1 MDKSHETHYTPKFVI
16 PKRILRASGK
26 VTSGNEV
33 SFFTLSNGDFED
45 KAEVIFDYGRC
56 EGGFPVFTIASAL
69 APEGQQQVTFR
80 VTYSETIEGIDNEN
94 GDGPFFL
101 FSNAMDSY
109 RVSEHRATVTND
121 TQTVKPR
128 FTQASQRYQ
137 KITLLD
143 SNTSIVF
150 SKVGFQAVRP
160 DAPVKANFHCSDET
174 INRIW
179 RDGVRTVDLCTVAR
193 EETVPAWDVTDEG
206 TRVYGSHW
214 APCRQGT
221 RWSDYKVRFKTKI
234 EEHGASWAVRMI
246 TNGLIFCLDTRSRT
260 LTAVE
265 GLSNK
270 SCILPS
276 FEKGS
281 WQLPETLDLSGWL
294 TIETV
299 AVGDCVVVNI
309 EGHEVA
315 TVRDIYVKAMLGNGL
330 VNTGSVAFG
339 GPPGWIALY
348 RDLSVEDHDGQALY
362 SNSLLQPHASRTFD
376 DFQVGTNKLACII
389 DGAKRDRAS
398 FGGDAFVTGR
408 SIAYST
414 ADFEAWRGTIQLLLS
429 HQTKEGY
436 LGNLCPIQA
445 PEHNGS
451 DDPPHYGH
459 YSLAYALLLVVSI
472 KDYWLHSGDWFLVE
486 KSYRQLQRQMEFTR
500 AFLNS
505 DGLVQAPPYLS
516 MTWFP
521 MGGPVFGV
529 STGLNIAYLDALN
542 AMASMSTD
550 GEAVSQYSSQA
561 ANLKEALI
569 RMLWNDDRGTMRP
582 ALSLD
587 PGGVFQEVNAYAA
600 TLGVS
605 PDHSKLVE
613 GILPTSESLPSA
625 FRGLDKW
632 DKFGL
637 TSPYASGFALEALFV
652 KNEGIKARELLSQVW
667 GAMADQDDPNY
678 SGAHWEAMKTDGS
691 PFNHDVSLAHGWSS
705 WPVFLLPRYLAGVY
719 PLEAGWKRIGV
730 EPVLAGLEE
739 VAYSLE
745 TPQGSFS
752 VVVHVNEKQGQGSI
766 KLSVPYGSTAV
777 VKAPNGWSLEN
788 DGVIQGSGTDVS
800 VKLSKQ
806 ATLKTLSLQE
816 KVRLLSGTPDDFVS
830 IAGIPEKGIAP
841 LKTADSISG
850 IRPSEFNS
858 TLTTACFPN
867 TACIASTWNTELLEK
882 MGAELT
888 RQAKIK
894 HAQMILGPTIN
905 IQRDPRAGRNFECF
919 SEDPLLS
926 GYMAAAIVN
935 GIQSKGYGACA
946 KHFVCNDSETQ
957 RRYYNV
963 DESPNGRALREIYL
977 AAWSF
982 LLRKSNPAGIMTA
995 YNKVNGAFCCDSE
1008 TLIQDI
1014 LRKEWGYKGIV
1025 MSDWFGTR
1033 STVAAMKAGVDVEM
1047 PVPVFRGERLIK
1059 AVTSGEISEEVI
1071 NASVSRLLDLR
1082 NRTQAAQSE
1091 GPEKSEIIQET
1102 NDIARQLAQEGIV
1115 LLKNDNQTLP
1125 LPASSGLRIGVVG
1138 EYAKKAVFTGGGS
1151 ASCNPQY
1158 RQVPLNL
1165 LREALPDEHRISYAS
1180 GVRMRRIIPTV
1191 PVDILTTHEGKKG
1204 VEVAYHNAGQ
1214 DEPVLTETLE
1224 DAAINLMAQGKPG
1237 LNTPGSHVRM
1247 STNLVPETTGTHTL
1261 ALRHSGSF
1269 NIEVDGVSVLKG
1281 DAPNITTEQFLF
1293 NLIKLESRV
1302 QLPME
1307 AGKSY
1312 HVSVTMQS
1320 REPVVGEP
1328 TPYGLTLAF
1337 EEEYSEEQAISEAVE
1352 VAKSSDITIIY
1363 AGRSEQYESEGFDL
1377 EEITLP
1383 ANQVAMI
1390 KAVAAASKKTAV
1402 LLHCGNPIDISS
1414 FVDDVDAVVN
1424 MHFPGQE
1431 GPQAMVDI
1439 LTGKVNPSGRLTA
1452 TWFKTLQDWPS
1463 FGNFPA
1469 QKDEGGGFTIK
1480 YAEGLEIGYRG
1491 RVPENRV
1498 QFPFGHGLSYTSFS
1512 YDSLNAKLDAS
1523 SNSSILTVSVSVTNT
1538 GSIAGKEAVQV
1549 YICPPQNGADWRP
1562 TRELKGFT
1570 KVQLSPG
1577 ETREV
1582 FVQIEVDTFNS
1593 HWSED
1598 SHAWAVDEG
1607 EYGVEVG
1614 DQRATLII

>member
-1 MDKSHETHYTPKFVI
+1 MENSRETRSAPKLVI
-16 PKRILRASGK
+16 PKRILR
-26 VTSGNEV
+26 TSGNV
-33 SFFTLSNGDFED
+33 SSGNAVSSFTLSNGDSED

-56 EGGFPVFTIASAL
+56 EGGFPVFTIESASAS
-69 APEGQQQVTFR
+69 EGQLQVAFQ
-80 VTYSETIEGIDNEN
+80 VTYSETVEGIENEN

-109 RVSEHRATVTND
+109 RVCQHHVTVTND

-150 SKVGFQAVRP
+150 SKVGFQAVRS
-160 DAPVKANFHCSDET
+160 DATVKANFHCSDET
-174 INRIW
+174 INLIW

-214 APCRQGT
+214 APCRHGT
-221 RWSDYKVRFKTKI
+221 RWKDYKVTFQTKV
-234 EEHGASWAVRMI
+234 EEYGASWAVRMI

-270 SCILPS
+270 SSILPS
-276 FEKGS
+276 IERGS
-281 WQLPETLDLSGWL
+281 WRLPETLALSGWL
-294 TIETV
+294 TIETL
-299 AVGDCVVVNI
+299 AVEDRVTVTIGGN
-309 EGHEVA
+309 EVA

-339 GPPGWIALY
+339 GPPGWVALY
-348 RDLSVEDHDGQALY
+348 RDLSVADHNGQILY
-362 SNSLLQPHASRTFD
+362 ENPLLQPYASRTFD

-429 HQTKEGY
+429 HQTYEGY

-445 PEHNGS
+445 PEHDGT
-451 DDPPHYGH
+451 DDPPHYCH
-459 YSLAYALLLVVSI
+459 YSLTYALLLVVSI
-472 KDYWLHSGDWFLVE
+472 KDYWLHSGDWSLVE
-486 KSYRQLQRQMEFTR
+486 KSYRQLERQMEFTQG
-500 AFLNS
+500 FLNS

-529 STGLNIAYLDALN
+529 STGLNLAYLDALN
-542 AMASMSTD
+542 AMASMSSAS
-550 GEAVSQYSSQA
+550 ECASQYSSQA
-561 ANLKEALI
+561 AALKQSLI
-569 RMLWNDDRGTMRP
+569 RMLWNEEQGTMRP
-582 ALSLD
+582 AQSLHPD
-587 PGGVFQEVNAYAA
+587 GAFQDVNAYAA

-605 PDHSKLVE
+605 PDHPKLVE
-613 GILPTSESLPSA
+613 GIFPAGESLPSA

-632 DKFGL
+632 GKFGL
-637 TSPYASGFALEALFV
+637 TSPYASGFALEALFA
-652 KNEGIKARELLSQVW
+652 KSEGMKALELLSQVW
-667 GAMADQDDPNY
+667 GDMADQDNPNY

-719 PLEAGWKRIGV
+719 PLEAGWKGIGV

-752 VVVHVNEKQGQGSI
+752 
-766 KLSVPYGSTAV
+766 AV
-777 VKAPNGWSLEN
+777 VR
-788 DGVIQGSGTDVS
+788 IMDV
-800 VKLSKQ
+800 Q
-806 ATLKTLSLQE
+806 ATPKTLSLQE

-841 LKTADSISG
+841 LKTADSIGG

-882 MGAELT
+882 MGVELA

-963 DESPNGRALREIYL
+963 DESPDGRALREIYL

-982 LLRKSNPAGIMTA
+982 LLRKSNPAGVMTA
-995 YNKVNGAFCCDSE
+995 YNKVDEAFCCDSE
-1008 TLIQDI
+1008 SLIQDI

-1059 AVTSGEISEEVI
+1059 AVTAGEISEEVI
-1071 NASVSRLLDLR
+1071 DASVARLLELR

-1091 GPEKSEIIQET
+1091 GPEKSEIIQAT
-1102 NDIARQLAQEGIV
+1102 NDVARQLAQESIV
-1115 LLKNDNQTLP
+1115 LLKNENQTLP

-1158 RQVPLNL
+1158 RQVPFDL
-1165 LREALPDEHRISYAS
+1165 LREALLNEDTVLYAS

-1191 PVDILTTHEGKKG
+1191 PVDIVTTREGKKG
-1204 VEVAYHNAGQ
+1204 VEVAYYNAGQ
-1214 DEPVLTETLE
+1214 DEPIITETLE

-1237 LNTPGSHVRM
+1237 LKTPGSHVKM
-1247 STNLVPETTGTHTL
+1247 TTNLVPMTTGTHTL
-1261 ALRHSGSF
+1261 ALRHSGSL
-1269 NIEVDGVSVLKG
+1269 NVEVDGVSVLKCN
-1281 DAPNITTEQFLF
+1281 APDITTEQFLF

-1302 QLPME
+1302 ELQME

-1312 HVSVTMQS
+1312 HISVTMQS
-1320 REPVVGEP
+1320 REPVIGEP

-1337 EEEYSEEQAISEAVE
+1337 EEEYSEEQAISDAVE

-1390 KAVAAASKKTAV
+1390 KAVAAASKKTAL

-1414 FVDDVDAVVN
+1414 FVDDVDSIVN

-1452 TWFKTLQDWPS
+1452 TWFKTLEDWPS

-1469 QKDEGGGFTIK
+1469 QKDDSGGFNIT
-1480 YAEGLEIGYRG
+1480 YAEGLEIGYRAQIS
-1491 RVPENRV
+1491 EDRV

-1512 YDSLNAKLDAS
+1512 YNGLNAILDTS
-1523 SNSSILTVSVSVTNT
+1523 SKFSVFTV
-1538 GSIAGKEAVQV
+1538 GV

-1570 KVQLSPG
+1570 KVQLLPG
-1577 ETREV
+1577 EAKEV
-1582 FVQIEVDTFNS
+1582 SVQIEVDTFSS
-1593 HWSED
+1593 HWSEE
-1598 SHAWAVDEG
+1598 SHAWAMDEG

-1614 DQRATLII
+1614 DQRATFII